1 MPEQPFFD
9 KKTGFMG
16 EGRIVEIIYL
26 QFSQAFNTV
35 SQCSD
40 TQVKVVLSQ
49 QVDKQMDTKNIW
61 LVRHRE

>member
-9 KKTGFMG
+9 KKTGLMG

-49 QVDKQMDTKNIW
+49 
-61 LVRHRE
+61 